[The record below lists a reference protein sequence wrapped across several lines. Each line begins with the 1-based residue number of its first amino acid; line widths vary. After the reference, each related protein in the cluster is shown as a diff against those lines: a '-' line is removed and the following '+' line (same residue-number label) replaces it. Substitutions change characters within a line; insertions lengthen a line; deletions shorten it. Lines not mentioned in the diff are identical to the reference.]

1 MLAAKL
7 FDTPLIIVP
16 GMDAATIEAEWNA
29 MVERSRMTQRLID
42 GLIDWETF
50 LDFMVQAGY
59 EPAELLQQAE
69 ENLDFAIR
77 EGLEIER

>member
-16 GMDAATIEAEWNA
+16 GMDEATIEAEWNA
-29 MVERSRMTQRLID
+29 MVERSIMTQRLID

-50 LDFMVQAGY
+50 LDFMAQAGY
-59 EPAELLQQAE
+59 EPADLLQQAE